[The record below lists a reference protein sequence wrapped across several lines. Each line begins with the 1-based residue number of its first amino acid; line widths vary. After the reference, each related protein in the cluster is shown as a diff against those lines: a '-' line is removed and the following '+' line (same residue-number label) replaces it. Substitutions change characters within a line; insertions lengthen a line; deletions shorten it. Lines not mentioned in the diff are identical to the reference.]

1 MLDLGHFDALTGSW
15 LLPSLRGGPASLA
28 PMALSDSVRQMQG
41 RVLDWF
47 GFGPDESP
55 YDILHANPRWRVRK
69 YAGGHGAPLLIVAA
83 PIKRP
88 YVWDLSPQV
97 STLKH
102 CLLHHFCPYL
112 LEWLEPALANDGDGL
127 ADYAGRSIGEA
138 VARVSEDAGRA
149 NPFLIGHSLGG
160 TLAAIYATSGSA
172 GIRGLVLLAAPLC
185 FAAGSSSF
193 RDAVATLDAAFLPT
207 TGIVPGSLLSQI
219 SAVASPEIFVWSRFV
234 DGYLSANDREAY
246 DTHVRVER
254 WALDEVPLS
263 ARLMREVLRELY
275 CENRLCRETLVIEG
289 RALGPSRLGA
299 PTLAVVNTA
308 DALAPRASMAPF
320 LDAASNAHVSLIEH
334 PGEVGVGFQHLAI
347 LIGRR
352 AHAETWPEILAWL
365 RVHE

>member
-1 MLDLGHFDALTGSW
+1 MLDLGHLDAFTGSW

-41 RVLDWF
+41 RVLEWF

-102 CLLHHFCPYL
+102 CLLHHFRPYL
-112 LEWLEPALANDGDGL
+112 LEWSEPALGNGGDGL
-127 ADYAGRSIGEA
+127 ADYAGRFIGEA

-160 TLAAIYATSGSA
+160 TLAAIYATSDSP

-193 RDAVATLDAAFLPT
+193 RDAIATLDAAFLPT

-219 SAVASPEIFVWSRFV
+219 SAMASPETFLWSRLA
-234 DGYLSANDREAY
+234 DGVLSASDSRAS
-246 DTHVRVER
+246 DTHARVER
-254 WALDEVPLS
+254 WALDEFPLP
-263 ARLMREVLRELY
+263 ARLTHEILHDLYRENQFCREVLRIGD
-275 CENRLCRETLVIEG
+275 RT
-289 RALGPSRLGA
+289 LGPSRLTV
-299 PTLAVVNTA
+299 PTLAVCNRA
-308 DALAPRASMAPF
+308 DAIAPRASVAPF
-320 LDAASNAHVSLIEH
+320 LDAVSAAPVSLLEH
-334 PGEVGVGFQHLAI
+334 AGEVGVGFQHLAI
-347 LIGRR
+347 LVGRV